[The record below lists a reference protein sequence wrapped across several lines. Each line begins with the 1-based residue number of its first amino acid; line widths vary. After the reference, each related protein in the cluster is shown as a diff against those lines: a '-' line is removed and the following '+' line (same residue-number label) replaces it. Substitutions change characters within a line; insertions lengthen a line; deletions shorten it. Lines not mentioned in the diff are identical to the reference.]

1 MALPGTTRDDDDS
14 LGGRFWLRVV
24 GLIVGVTVASIAVLF
39 LFGYAW
45 YSWGLVG
52 ALVVLG
58 AVAVAAARV
67 MDRDHPKP

>member
-1 MALPGTTRDDDDS
+1 MALPGADDDS

-45 YSWGLVG
+45 YSWGLIG

-58 AVAVAAARV
+58 AVAVVAAWV
-67 MDRDHPKP
+67 MDRDHPKA

>member
-1 MALPGTTRDDDDS
+1 
-14 LGGRFWLRVV
+14 
-24 GLIVGVTVASIAVLF
+24 VLF